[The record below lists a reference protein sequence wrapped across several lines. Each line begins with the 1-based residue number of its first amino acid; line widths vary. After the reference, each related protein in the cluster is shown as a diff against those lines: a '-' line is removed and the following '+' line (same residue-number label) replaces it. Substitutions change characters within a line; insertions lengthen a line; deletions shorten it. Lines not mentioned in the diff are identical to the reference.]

1 MKILCIA
8 LLVLFPSAAGAA
20 SLEQSYLA
28 ARDAQARKVAA
39 AQKKMGADSNRVD
52 KIQEQALAGL
62 EKQLKQIIGMPELSV
77 PGVKSAAKINIE
89 SLTENEQGFEM
100 LDGLVYASEDYKTQV
115 VVTTEGL
122 LKAWM
127 RRARKPND
135 SKKSHD
141 PAKDPAKAIAS
152 EEFYT
157 QAVSSDATLS
167 KYAELPIKKP
177 AAASA
182 AYAMFAG
189 WAQDVGPWEPD
200 ELVMSVIQGGKLY
213 VVRIPASTKLGPF
226 PACKVIWDKAE
237 SKANEAF
244 KQKSKV
250 LDGSKIQEE
259 GAAAFRRCFAEQA
272 PKEKG
277 FADLVRQAQTIV
289 DGLPAE

>member
-1 MKILCIA
+1 M
-8 LLVLFPSAAGAA
+8 G
-20 SLEQSYLA
+20 
-28 ARDAQARKVAA
+28 RD
-39 AQKKMGADSNRVD
+39 
-52 KIQEQALAGL
+52 
-62 EKQLKQIIGMPELSV
+62 
-77 PGVKSAAKINIE
+77 
-89 SLTENEQGFEM
+89 
-100 LDGLVYASEDYKTQV
+100 
-115 VVTTEGL
+115 
-122 LKAWM
+122 
-127 RRARKPND
+127 RKPND
-135 SKKSHD
+135 SKKSQ
-141 PAKDPAKAIAS
+141 DPAKAIAS